1 MTTITVNASR
11 TYDVI
16 IGQGLLD
23 RAGDYIAECIT
34 PGIAA
39 VISDDTVDALCGDRV
54 RTSLQKAGFEV
65 VSYAFPHG
73 EASKNI
79 MTYAAVLNFLAESR
93 LSRSDIIVALG
104 GGVVGDL
111 AGFAAASYLRGI
123 RFVQIPTTLL
133 AAVDSSV
140 GGKTAIDLDAGKNL
154 AGAFCQPSLV
164 ICDYDT
170 LSTLPAD
177 YFRDGCAEVIKYGM
191 LGNPAFFQSLKETM
205 IEEQIE
211 TVIATSVSMKRD
223 IVMGDEFD
231 TGMRQLLNF
240 GHTFGHA
247 IEACSQ
253 FAISHGSAVAI
264 GMVVMTR
271 AAVRQ
276 GLCDPYVLE
285 EVIAILR
292 QYQLPIETTFTAEEL
307 FAVTCSDKKISGKNI
322 QLVVPTAIG
331 SCVLQ
336 KIPVSEMLDWLKLGL
351 AV

>member
-1 MTTITVNASR
+1 MTTITVTASR
-11 TYDVI
+11 TYDVL
-16 IGQGLLD
+16 IGQGILDHVGAYILD
-23 RAGDYIAECIT
+23 RIK

-39 VISDDTVDALCGDRV
+39 VISDDTVDALYGDRV
-54 RTSLQKAGFEV
+54 RASLRKSGFQV

-79 MTYAAVLNFLAESR
+79 ATYAAVLNFLAESR

-123 RFVQIPTTLL
+123 QFVQVPTTLL

-164 ICDYDT
+164 VCDYDT
-170 LSTLPAD
+170 LSTLPPA

-191 LGNPAFFQSLKETM
+191 LGNLAFFRSLQETM
-205 IEEQIE
+205 IEAQLE
-211 TVIATSVSMKRD
+211 TVIATCVSMKRD
-223 IVMGDEFD
+223 IVTGDEFD

-247 IEACSQ
+247 IEAHSQ
-253 FAISHGSAVAI
+253 FSISHGSAVAI

-271 AAVRQ
+271 AAVKQ
-276 GLCDPYVLE
+276 GLCDSTVLDA
-285 EVIAILR
+285 VISILK
-292 QYQLPIETTFTAEEL
+292 QYQLPVSTDFTAEDL
-307 FAVTCSDKKISGKNI
+307 YATTCSDKKISGSSI
-322 QLVVPTAIG
+322 RLVIPIAVGNCI
-331 SCVLQ
+331 LQ
-336 KIPVSEMLDWLKLGL
+336 SVSVSEMRTWLELGL
-351 AV
+351 AT